1 MSSLTAK
8 QMDFCKSYIITRD
21 AKASAMEAG
30 YSESYANKKAFA
42 LLKDEKIYKKIEE
55 LEAEHFKNRFA
66 KLAMRSLDAL
76 DEMLNTELL
85 DERVTLAAIKEVFKY
100 HKLEQK
106 MDAVDKD
113 DGGTQFNITFNEV
126 ASRDA

>member
-1 MSSLTAK
+1 
-8 QMDFCKSYIITRD
+8 
-21 AKASAMEAG
+21 
-30 YSESYANKKAFA
+30 
-42 LLKDEKIYKKIEE
+42 
-55 LEAEHFKNRFA
+55 
-66 KLAMRSLDAL
+66 MRSLDAL

-85 DERVTLAAIKEVFKY
+85 DERVTLSAIKEVFKY

-113 DGGTQFNITFNEV
+113 DDGTQFNITFNEV